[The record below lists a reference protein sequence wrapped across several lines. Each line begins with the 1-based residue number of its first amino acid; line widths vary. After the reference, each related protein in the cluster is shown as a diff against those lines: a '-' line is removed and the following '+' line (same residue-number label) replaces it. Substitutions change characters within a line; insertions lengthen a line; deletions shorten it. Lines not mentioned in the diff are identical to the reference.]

1 MKTTITLGLAIIG
14 LSQSAVAQSAQAANC
29 LSVVQAEALVTYL
42 LPKAVDAGR
51 TKCAASLPASSPLM
65 IQNSERLAKYRAASE
80 TAWPRAK
87 NAVNVLAGGTLPPDM
102 DDALLRPIADAMFTQ
117 LIGNGIKPKDCAVI
131 GKIYGDLE
139 PMPSSNL
146 ASLAITIVQATAKD
160 GKKQDIP
167 ICITPA

>member
-1 MKTTITLGLAIIG
+1 MKTKLTIGLAM
-14 LSQSAVAQSAQAANC
+14 LSLTQSAAAQSAGPAAC

-51 TKCAASLPASSPLM
+51 AKCSASLPASSPLM
-65 IQNSERLAKYRAASE
+65 VKNSQQLTKYRVASE
-80 TAWPRAK
+80 SAWPQAK
-87 NAVNVLAGGTLPPDM
+87 NAVNVLAGDKLPPGM

-117 LIGNGIKPKDCAVI
+117 LIGNEIKPKDCATI

-139 PMPSSNL
+139 PMPSTNL
-146 ASLAITIVQATAKD
+146 ASLLITIVQATAKD

-167 ICITPA
+167 ICKTPA